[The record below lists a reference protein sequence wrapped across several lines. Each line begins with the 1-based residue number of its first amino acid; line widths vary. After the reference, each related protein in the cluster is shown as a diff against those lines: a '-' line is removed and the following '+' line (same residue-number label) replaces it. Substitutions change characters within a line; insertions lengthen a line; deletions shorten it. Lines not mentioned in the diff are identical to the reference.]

1 MHLIYHLLSTTFFQ
15 EKIRANYDAI
25 LFRPEHFIDY
35 LLSDM
40 VGFATFEVL
49 EIQQHKASGES
60 I

>member
-1 MHLIYHLLSTTFFQ
+1 MQVKKLQ
-15 EKIRANYDAI
+15 EKIGTNYDSI
-25 LFRPEHFIDY
+25 LFQPEHFIDY